1 MLSVFALNTGS
12 PQSPKRLAKVLPV
25 SKLFSLVPII
35 VRWQV
40 ETPRKPEIGRSNNNN
55 NSSLFKTCIYGNCFT
70 NNYEKCLP

>member
-25 SKLFSLVPII
+25 SKLFSLGPII

-40 ETPRKPEIGRSNNNN
+40 ETPSKPKIGRSNNNN
-55 NSSLFKTCIYGNCFT
+55 NSSLFY
-70 NNYEKCLP
+70 YEKCLP